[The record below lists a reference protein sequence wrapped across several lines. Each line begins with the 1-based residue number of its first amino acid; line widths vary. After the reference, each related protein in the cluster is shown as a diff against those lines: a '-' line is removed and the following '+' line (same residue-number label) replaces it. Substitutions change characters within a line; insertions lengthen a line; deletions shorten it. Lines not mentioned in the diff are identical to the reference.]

1 VASGGSQTALALAA
15 RRADL
20 DMVNAILSAG
30 TDVDSVDADG
40 WSALR
45 SAAWGG
51 HLAVVS
57 ALLAAGLLSVF
68 LLVIRRP
75 YLSNGRAIGMVVIR
89 LSFFRLSVADVLW
102 LNGARY
108 GLGCY

>member
-1 VASGGSQTALALAA
+1 MGIGGSQTALALAA

-20 DMVNAILSAG
+20 EVVNAIISAG

-57 ALLAAGLLSVF
+57 ALLAAGALCVS
-68 LLVIRRP
+68 LLVIIIS
-75 YLSNGRAIGMVVIR
+75 L
-89 LSFFRLSVADVLW
+89 
-102 LNGARY
+102 
-108 GLGCY
+108 